1 MHLQIDV
8 LFDSSFVFEWIV
20 TKLTTE
26 CNNFR
31 SSIFFR
37 GLLELNGRSPL
48 CPVTL
53 WHGSGDQEMEKMF
66 GIATAVGRAYVDG
79 EMAVELEEM

>member
-1 MHLQIDV
+1 M
-8 LFDSSFVFEWIV
+8 
-20 TKLTTE
+20 
-26 CNNFR
+26 
-31 SSIFFR
+31 R
-37 GLLELNGRSPL
+37 GLMELNGRSPL